1 MMSKSVLS
9 LILVLVGL
17 EHVVLLY
24 PFLPNVG
31 FALGTILAVIGLSV
45 VDPDSP
51 TAGTKG
57 FDSWEGESQ

>member
-1 MMSKSVLS
+1 MSKSALS

-17 EHVVLLY
+17 EHFVLLY

-31 FALGTILAVIGLSV
+31 FVIGTILAVIGLSV
-45 VDPDSP
+45 VPDSP
-51 TAGTKG
+51 TVGAKG

>member
-17 EHVVLLY
+17 GLIVLLY
-24 PFLPNVG
+24 PFLPAVG
-31 FALGTILAVIGLSV
+31 FVLGTILAVIGLSV

-51 TAGTKG
+51 TVGTKD
-57 FDSWEGESQ
+57 DSWEGESQ

>member
-17 EHVVLLY
+17 ELIVLLY
-24 PFLPNVG
+24 PFLPSVG
-31 FALGTILAVIGLSV
+31 FALGSILAVIGLSV

-51 TAGTKG
+51 AVRTKD
-57 FDSWEGESQ
+57 DSWEGESQ

>member
-1 MMSKSVLS
+1 MMSKSALS
-9 LILVLVGL
+9 LILVLVGI

-45 VDPDSP
+45 VEPDSP
-51 TAGTKG
+51 TAGTKD
-57 FDSWEGESQ
+57 DSWEGESQ

>member
-1 MMSKSVLS
+1 MSKSVLS

-24 PFLPNVG
+24 PFLPSVG
-31 FALGTILAVIGLSV
+31 FVLGSILAVIGLSV

-51 TAGTKG
+51 TVGTNV
-57 FDSWEGESQ
+57 DSWDGESQ